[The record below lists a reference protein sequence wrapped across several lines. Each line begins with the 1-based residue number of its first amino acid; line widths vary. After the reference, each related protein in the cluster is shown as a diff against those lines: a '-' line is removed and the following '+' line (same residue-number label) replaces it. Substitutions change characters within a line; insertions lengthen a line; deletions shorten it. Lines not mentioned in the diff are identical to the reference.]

1 MDVPSLAPGVSL
13 AVGGAVGGV
22 CKYLVQ
28 TGVTGF
34 RASFAAMAI
43 SAFFLLVYAFSAHD
57 FTREMAWPYLVVWV
71 ETLTAAT
78 AAFHGIEEA
87 QKKIA
92 QDAFDDYGR

>member
-1 MDVPSLAPGVSL
+1 MDTPSLAPGVSL

-28 TGVTGF
+28 TGLTGA
-34 RASFAAMAI
+34 RASVAAMVIA
-43 SAFFLLVYAFSAHD
+43 AFFLLVYAFSAHD

-71 ETLTAAT
+71 ETLTAAA
-78 AAFHGIEEA
+78 AAFHGLSEA

-92 QDAFDDYGR
+92 KDIEDDGR